1 MKLFII
7 MLLFGLS
14 ACASVQYDP
23 CQGLT
28 GEELRDCRIMEAKI
42 QTLRIIEGTKQ
53 EDVMEFLLAN
63 WEYCMVAFYSLEKI
77 VKITPVKWDD
87 ILVDGLKTM
96 VTGFKAQKTIVK

>member
-1 MKLFII
+1 
-7 MLLFGLS
+7 
-14 ACASVQYDP
+14 
-23 CQGLT
+23 
-28 GEELRDCRIMEAKI
+28 
-42 QTLRIIEGTKQ
+42 
-53 EDVMEFLLAN
+53 MEFLLAN